1 LDYTVKDAKV
11 VAMIAL
17 RSFPVLGAVVCA
29 ALVLASCA
37 TATRL
42 DAGADVHAFLVAIRD
57 NDRAT
62 FNDHVD
68 RPALKRQIEAR
79 LIAEARSS
87 NLNSSGQMIAAIL
100 AGPAASLAGDALI
113 QPRVFRSAAVALGY
127 SPEKPIPGRLS
138 IAQALRYTG
147 PGEVCVAKDKQGPC
161 LLVFEYDGATWRLT
175 NFGGDLADIRREL
188 GR

>member
-1 LDYTVKDAKV
+1 LDYTAKGAKV

-17 RSFPVLGAVVCA
+17 RSFAVVCA
-29 ALVLASCA
+29 AFLLASCA

-79 LIAEARSS
+79 LIAEARGS
-87 NLNSSGQMIAAIL
+87 NLNANGQMIAAIL
-100 AGPAASLAGDALI
+100 AGPAANVAGDLFI
-113 QPRVFRSAAVALGY
+113 QPRVFRSAAVAFGY
-127 SPEKPIPGRLS
+127 SPEKPIPGRLA

-147 PGEVCVAKDKQGPC
+147 PREVCVAKDRQGPC

-175 NFGGDLADIRREL
+175 DFGGDLGDIRREL

>member
-1 LDYTVKDAKV
+1 MDYTADGAKV

-17 RSFPVLGAVVCA
+17 RPLIVLCA
-29 ALVLASCA
+29 AFALASCA

-62 FNDHVD
+62 FNAHVD
-68 RPALKRQIEAR
+68 RDALKRQIEAR
-79 LIAEARSS
+79 LIAEARGS
-87 NLNSSGQMIAAIL
+87 NLNSSGQMIAALL
-100 AGPAASLAGDALI
+100 AGPAANVAGDLFI

-127 SPEKPIPGRLS
+127 SPEKPIPGRLA
-138 IAQALRYTG
+138 IAQALRYTS
-147 PGEVCVAKDKQGPC
+147 PREVCVAKDRQGPC
-161 LLVFEYDGATWRLT
+161 LLIFEYDGATWRLT

>member
-1 LDYTVKDAKV
+1 MDYTADRAKV

-17 RSFPVLGAVVCA
+17 RSYSVLGLVVCC
-29 ALVLASCA
+29 ALVLSSCA
-37 TATRL
+37 TTARL
-42 DAGADVHAFLVAIRD
+42 DAGGDVHAFLVAIRD

-62 FNDHVD
+62 FDAHVD

-79 LIAEARSS
+79 LIAEARDS
-87 NLNSSGQMIAAIL
+87 NLNSGGQMLAAIL
-100 AGPAASLAGDALI
+100 AGPAASVAGELFI

-127 SPEKPIPGRLS
+127 SPDKPIPGRLA

-147 PGEVCVAKDKQGPC
+147 PGEVCVAKESHGPC
-161 LLVFEYDGATWRLT
+161 LLIFEHDGATWRLT
-175 NFGGDLADIRREL
+175 DFGGDLADIQREL

>member
-1 LDYTVKDAKV
+1 
-11 VAMIAL
+11 MITRAL
-17 RSFPVLGAVVCA
+17 TLVGL
-29 ALVLASCA
+29 ALVLSSCA
-37 TATRL
+37 TTARL
-42 DAGADVHAFLVAIRD
+42 DAGADVHAFLIAIRD

-79 LIAEARSS
+79 LIAEARGSG
-87 NLNSSGQMIAAIL
+87 LNSSGQMVAAIL
-100 AGPAASLAGDALI
+100 AGPAASVAGDLFI

-127 SPEKPIPGRLS
+127 SPDKPIPGRLA
-138 IAQALRYTG
+138 IAQALRYTS
-147 PGEVCVAKDKQGPC
+147 PREVCVAKDKQGPC

-175 NFGGDLADIRREL
+175 DFGGDLVDIRREL